1 MKNKIHNQI
10 IHISDTHVIIRLH
23 TNETL
28 NVPINELT
36 FHPKVNDIVEVYQN
50 QNHVV
55 VCPLPQNNK
64 LWILISSITLLLLTI
79 IGATFLLFRHPDR
92 NIETVDNQSSQQ
104 SSSTTSSSSALSSSS
119 SSTST
124 TSSSSNE
131 GNIIDTTAEELR
143 DMENDG
149 RLKTGQLY
157 RFTAELTRQKF
168 WEAYVGHFKALEA
181 YHTIWVKASNAPI
194 TGVQV
199 QIKKSMIEGWQEGA
213 TVTFTVKIM
222 EDSEKFQ
229 FWIATDA
236 TLITTPTEEQHTE
249 NTTQEI
255 DTQAILHGDYSSI
268 AGTWRNELGHE
279 IVFNKNGL
287 IKGGQ
292 IAQSGMG
299 SDGHIGF
306 SVSSGPIG
314 AAMGIYPPGTSI
326 PMKRFENNQ
335 MVSIEDPTDKSKTR
349 IIITQT
355 HPSDEKAVYY
365 KIDSIKIN
373 FD

>member
-1 MKNKIHNQI
+1 MKNKKHNQI
-10 IHISDTHVIIRLH
+10 IHVSETHIIIRLH

-55 VCPLPQNNK
+55 VCPLPQSNK
-64 LWILISSITLLLLTI
+64 LWLLITSITLLILI
-79 IGATFLLFRHPDR
+79 VIGTTFLLFRQPDR

-104 SSSTTSSSSALSSSS
+104 SSSTTSSSSASSSSS

-168 WEAYVGHFKALEA
+168 WEAYVGHFKALNT
-181 YHTIWVKASNAPI
+181 YHTIWVKASNAPM

-199 QIKKSMIEGWQEGA
+199 QIKKSMIEGWKEGA

-229 FWIATDA
+229 FWVATDA
-236 TLITTPTEEQHTE
+236 TLITTPTEEKPTE
-249 NTTQEI
+249 NVTQEI
-255 DTQAILHGDYSSI
+255 DTQAILKGNFSSI
-268 AGTWRNELGHE
+268 AGTWRNEKGNWVTFDNNGLTSGTKIE
-279 IVFNKNGL
+279 GIYLSNKNTLHLSLRGE
-287 IKGGQ
+287 
-292 IAQSGMG
+292 
-299 SDGHIGF
+299 
-306 SVSSGPIG
+306 G
-314 AAMGIYPPGTSI
+314 AGASMGIYPPGTSI

-365 KIDSIKIN
+365 KTD
-373 FD
+373 

>member
-1 MKNKIHNQI
+1 MKNKKHNQI
-10 IHISDTHVIIRLH
+10 IHVSDTHVIIRLH

-50 QNHVV
+50 QNHAV
-55 VCPLPQNNK
+55 VCPLPQSNK
-64 LWILISSITLLLLTI
+64 LWILITSITLLLLTI
-79 IGATFLLFRHPDR
+79 IGATFLFFRHPDR

-104 SSSTTSSSSALSSSS
+104 SSSTTSSSSASSSSS

-124 TSSSSNE
+124 TSSSSTE
-131 GNIIDTTAEELR
+131 DSIIDTTAEELR

-149 RLKTGQLY
+149 TLKTGQLY
-157 RFTAELTRQKF
+157 RFTTKLIRQQY
-168 WEAYVGHFKALEA
+168 WEEYSGHFKALNT
-181 YHTIWVKASNAPI
+181 YHTIWVEASNAPI

-229 FWIATDA
+229 FWVATNA
-236 TLITTPTEEQHTE
+236 TLITIPTEDKHTE

-268 AGTWRNELGHE
+268 AGTWRNETGYEL
-279 IVFNKNGL
+279 VFNKNGL
-287 IKGGQ
+287 VKGGQ
-292 IAQSGMG
+292 ISKAGISNEGV
-299 SDGHIGF
+299 IGLD
-306 SVSSGPIG
+306 VRTGPTGYGIE
-314 AAMGIYPPGTSI
+314 IYPPGISI
-326 PMKRFENNQ
+326 PFKRFENNRLI
-335 MVSIEDPTDKSKTR
+335 SAEDKSDKTKIR
-349 IIITQT
+349 IIAGQNA
-355 HPSDEKAVYY
+355 PDRSEQVYY
-365 KIDSIKIN
+365 KTD
-373 FD
+373 

>member
-10 IHISDTHVIIRLH
+10 IHVSDTHVIIRLH

-28 NVPINELT
+28 NIPINELT

-50 QNHVV
+50 QNQIVIYPV
-55 VCPLPQNNK
+55 LQNNK
-64 LWILISSITLLLLTI
+64 KWIVIALISLLSLII
-79 IGATFLLFRHPDR
+79 IGTTFLLF
-92 NIETVDNQSSQQ
+92 NNSNSNTEIIENHSSSQI
-104 SSSTTSSSSALSSSS
+104 SSTTSSSSASSSSS

-149 RLKTGQLY
+149 RLKTDQLY

-168 WEAYVGHFKALEA
+168 WESYVGHFKALDT

-229 FWIATDA
+229 FWVATDA

-255 DTQAILHGDYSSI
+255 DTQAILKGNFSSI
-268 AGTWRNELGHE
+268 AGTWKNEKGNW
-279 IVFNKNGL
+279 VTFDNNGL
-287 IKGGQ
+287 T
-292 IAQSGMG
+292 SGEKIEG
-299 SDGHIGF
+299 IYLSNENTLHLSLRAGF
-306 SVSSGPIG
+306 VG
-314 AAMGIYPPGTSI
+314 ASMGIYPPGTSI

-349 IIITQT
+349 ITITQT
-355 HPSDEKAVYY
+355 HPYDEKAVYY
-365 KIDSIKIN
+365 KID
-373 FD
+373 

>member
-1 MKNKIHNQI
+1 MKNKRHNQI
-10 IHISDTHVIIRLH
+10 IHVSDTHVIIRLH

-55 VCPLPQNNK
+55 VCPLPQSNK
-64 LWILISSITLLLLTI
+64 LWILITSITLLLLTI
-79 IGATFLLFRHPDR
+79 IGATFLFFRHPDR

-104 SSSTTSSSSALSSSS
+104 SSSTTSSSSASSSSS
-119 SSTST
+119 SSTTT
-124 TSSSSNE
+124 TSSSSTE
-131 GNIIDTTAEELR
+131 DSIIDTTAEELR

-149 RLKTGQLY
+149 TLKTGQLY
-157 RFTAELTRQKF
+157 RFTTKLIRQQY
-168 WEAYVGHFKALEA
+168 WEEYSGHFKALNT
-181 YHTIWVKASNAPI
+181 YHTIWVEASNAPI

-229 FWIATDA
+229 FWVATDA
-236 TLITTPTEEQHTE
+236 TLITTPTEEKHTE
-249 NTTQEI
+249 STTQEI
-255 DTQAILHGDYSSI
+255 DTQAILKGNFSSI
-268 AGTWRNELGHE
+268 AGTWRNEKGNR
-279 IVFNKNGL
+279 ITFDNNGL
-287 IKGGQ
+287 T
-292 IAQSGMG
+292 SGTKIEG
-299 SDGHIGF
+299 IYLSNENTLHLSLRGE
-306 SVSSGPIG
+306 VAG
-314 AAMGIYPPGTSI
+314 ASMGIYPPGTSI

-355 HPSDEKAVYY
+355 HPSDEKSVYY
-365 KIDSIKIN
+365 KID
-373 FD
+373 

>member
-1 MKNKIHNQI
+1 MKNKKHNQI
-10 IHISDTHVIIRLH
+10 IHVSETHVIIRLH

-50 QNHVV
+50 QNHLV
-55 VCPLPQNNK
+55 VCPLPQNNN
-64 LWILISSITLLLLTI
+64 LWILITSITLLILTI
-79 IGATFLLFRHPDR
+79 IGATFLFFRHPDR

-104 SSSTTSSSSALSSSS
+104 SSSTTSSSSASSSSS

-124 TSSSSNE
+124 TSSSSTE
-131 GNIIDTTAEELR
+131 DNIIDTTAEELR
-143 DMENDG
+143 EMENDG

-168 WEAYVGHFKALEA
+168 WEAYVGHFKALET
-181 YHTIWVKASNAPI
+181 YHTIWVKASNAPM

-229 FWIATDA
+229 FWVATDA
-236 TLITTPTEEQHTE
+236 TLITTPTEEKHTE
-249 NTTQEI
+249 NVTQEI
-255 DTQAILHGDYSSI
+255 DTQAILKGNFSSI
-268 AGTWRNELGHE
+268 AGTWRNEKGNW
-279 IVFNKNGL
+279 VTFDNNGL
-287 IKGGQ
+287 T
-292 IAQSGMG
+292 SGTKIEG
-299 SDGHIGF
+299 IYLSNENTLHLSLRGE
-306 SVSSGPIG
+306 G
-314 AAMGIYPPGTSI
+314 AGASMGIYPPGTSI

-365 KIDSIKIN
+365 KID
-373 FD
+373 

>member
-1 MKNKIHNQI
+1 MKNKKHNQI
-10 IHISDTHVIIRLH
+10 IHVSETHIIIRLH

-55 VCPLPQNNK
+55 VCPLPQNNN
-64 LWILISSITLLLLTI
+64 LWILVTSITLLLLTI
-79 IGATFLLFRHPDR
+79 IGVTFLFFRQSDR

-104 SSSTTSSSSALSSSS
+104 SSSTTSSSSASSSSS

-124 TSSSSNE
+124 TSSSSTADS
-131 GNIIDTTAEELR
+131 IIDTTAEELR

-168 WEAYVGHFKALEA
+168 WEAYVGHFKALDT
-181 YHTIWVKASNAPI
+181 YHTIWVKASNAPM

-229 FWIATDA
+229 FWVATDA
-236 TLITTPTEEQHTE
+236 TLITTPTEEKHTE

-268 AGTWRNELGHE
+268 AGTWRNEKGNWVTFDNNGLTSGTKIE
-279 IVFNKNGL
+279 GIYLSNKNTLHLSLRGE
-287 IKGGQ
+287 
-292 IAQSGMG
+292 
-299 SDGHIGF
+299 
-306 SVSSGPIG
+306 G
-314 AAMGIYPPGTSI
+314 AGASMGIYPPGTSI

-365 KIDSIKIN
+365 KID
-373 FD
+373 

>member
-1 MKNKIHNQI
+1 MKKKIYNQI

-55 VCPLPQNNK
+55 VCPLPQSNK
-64 LWILISSITLLLLTI
+64 LWILITSITLLILI
-79 IGATFLLFRHPDR
+79 VIGTTFLLFRQPDR

-104 SSSTTSSSSALSSSS
+104 SSSTTSSSSASSSSS

-131 GNIIDTTAEELR
+131 DTIIDTTAEELR

-168 WEAYVGHFKALEA
+168 WEAYVGHFKALNT
-181 YHTIWVKASNAPI
+181 YHTIWVKASNAPM

-229 FWIATDA
+229 FWVSTDA
-236 TLITTPTEEQHTE
+236 TLITTPTEEKHTE
-249 NTTQEI
+249 NVTQEI
-255 DTQAILHGDYSSI
+255 DTQAILKGNFSSI
-268 AGTWRNELGHE
+268 AGTWRNEKGNWVTFDNNGLTSGTKIE
-279 IVFNKNGL
+279 GIYLSNKNTLHLSLRGE
-287 IKGGQ
+287 
-292 IAQSGMG
+292 
-299 SDGHIGF
+299 
-306 SVSSGPIG
+306 G
-314 AAMGIYPPGTSI
+314 AGASMGIYPPGTSI

-365 KIDSIKIN
+365 KTD
-373 FD
+373 

>member
-1 MKNKIHNQI
+1 MKNKKHNQI
-10 IHISDTHVIIRLH
+10 IHVSETHIIIRLH

-55 VCPLPQNNK
+55 VCPLPQSNK
-64 LWILISSITLLLLTI
+64 LWLLITSITLLILI
-79 IGATFLLFRHPDR
+79 VIGTTFLLFRQPDR

-104 SSSTTSSSSALSSSS
+104 SSSTTSSSSAPSSSS

-149 RLKTGQLY
+149 RLKTSQLY

-168 WEAYVGHFKALEA
+168 WEAYVGHFKALET
-181 YHTIWVKASNAPI
+181 YHTIWVKASNAPM

-229 FWIATDA
+229 FWVATDA
-236 TLITTPTEEQHTE
+236 TLITTPTEEKPTE
-249 NTTQEI
+249 NVTQEI
-255 DTQAILHGDYSSI
+255 DTQAILKGNFSSI
-268 AGTWRNELGHE
+268 AGTWRNEKGNWVTFDNNGLTSGTKIE
-279 IVFNKNGL
+279 GIYLSNKNTLHLSLRGE
-287 IKGGQ
+287 
-292 IAQSGMG
+292 
-299 SDGHIGF
+299 
-306 SVSSGPIG
+306 G
-314 AAMGIYPPGTSI
+314 AGASMGIYPPGTSI

-365 KIDSIKIN
+365 KID
-373 FD
+373 

>member
-1 MKNKIHNQI
+1 MKNKRHNQI
-10 IHISDTHVIIRLH
+10 IHVSDTHIIIRLH

-36 FHPKVNDIVEVYQN
+36 FNPRVNDIVEVYQN

-55 VCPLPQNNK
+55 VCPLPQSNK
-64 LWILISSITLLLLTI
+64 LWILITSITLLFLTI
-79 IGATFLLFRHPDR
+79 IGATFLFFRHLNK
-92 NIETVDNQSSQQ
+92 NIETVDSHSSQQ
-104 SSSTTSSSSALSSSS
+104 ISSTTSSSSASSISS

-131 GNIIDTTAEELR
+131 DTIIDTTAEELR

-168 WEAYVGHFKALEA
+168 WEAYVGHFKALNT

-229 FWIATDA
+229 FWVATDA
-236 TLITTPTEEQHTE
+236 TLITTPTEEKHTE

-268 AGTWRNELGHE
+268 AGTWRNEIGHE

-287 IKGGQ
+287 VKGGQ
-292 IAQSGMG
+292 IYKSGIG
-299 SDGHIGF
+299 SDGQIGF
-306 SVSSGPIG
+306 SVSTGPTGYGMSVYPIG
-314 AAMGIYPPGTSI
+314 ITIKWVDS
-326 PMKRFENNQ
+326 
-335 MVSIEDPTDKSKTR
+335 DLSKNR
-349 IIITQT
+349 IIAGQT
-355 HPSDEKAVYY
+355 APNSSKQVFY
-365 KIDSIKIN
+365 KID
-373 FD
+373 

>member
-1 MKNKIHNQI
+1 MKNKKHNQI
-10 IHISDTHVIIRLH
+10 IHVSETHIIIRLH

-55 VCPLPQNNK
+55 VCPLPQSNK
-64 LWILISSITLLLLTI
+64 FWILITSITLLLLTI
-79 IGATFLLFRHPDR
+79 IGATFLFFRHPDR
-92 NIETVDNQSSQQ
+92 NIETVDSHSSQQ
-104 SSSTTSSSSALSSSS
+104 ISSTTSSSSASSSSS

-131 GNIIDTTAEELR
+131 DTIIDTTAEELR

-168 WEAYVGHFKALEA
+168 WEAYVGHFKALNT
-181 YHTIWVKASNAPI
+181 YHTIWVKASNAPM

-229 FWIATDA
+229 FWVATDA
-236 TLITTPTEEQHTE
+236 TLITTPTEEKHTE

-268 AGTWRNELGHE
+268 AGTWRNELGYE

-287 IKGGQ
+287 TKGGQ

-306 SVSSGPIG
+306 SISSGPIG

-365 KIDSIKIN
+365 KTDSIKVN

>member
-28 NVPINELT
+28 NIPINELT

-55 VCPLPQNNK
+55 VCPLPQNNN
-64 LWILISSITLLLLTI
+64 LWILITSITLLILTI
-79 IGATFLLFRHPDR
+79 IGATFLFFRHPDR

-104 SSSTTSSSSALSSSS
+104 SSSTTSSSSASSSSS

-124 TSSSSNE
+124 TSSSSTE
-131 GNIIDTTAEELR
+131 DSIIDTTAEELR

-199 QIKKSMIEGWQEGA
+199 QIKKSMIEEWQEGA
-213 TVTFTVKIM
+213 TVTFTVRIM

-229 FWIATDA
+229 FWVATDA
-236 TLITTPTEEQHTE
+236 TLITTPTEEKHTE
-249 NTTQEI
+249 NVTQEI
-255 DTQAILHGDYSSI
+255 DTQAILKGNFSSI
-268 AGTWRNELGHE
+268 AGTWRNEKGNW
-279 IVFNKNGL
+279 VTFDNNGL
-287 IKGGQ
+287 T
-292 IAQSGMG
+292 SGTKIEG
-299 SDGHIGF
+299 IYLSNENTLHLSLRGE
-306 SVSSGPIG
+306 G
-314 AAMGIYPPGTSI
+314 AGASMGIYPPGTSI

-365 KIDSIKIN
+365 KID
-373 FD
+373 

>member
-1 MKNKIHNQI
+1 MKNKKPNQI
-10 IHISDTHVIIRLH
+10 IHVSETHIIIRLH

-55 VCPLPQNNK
+55 VCPLPQSNK
-64 LWILISSITLLLLTI
+64 FWILITSITLLLLTI
-79 IGATFLLFRHPDR
+79 IGATFLFFRHLNE
-92 NIETVDNQSSQQ
+92 NIETVDSHSSQQ
-104 SSSTTSSSSALSSSS
+104 ISSTTSSFSAS

-124 TSSSSNE
+124 TSSSSTE
-131 GNIIDTTAEELR
+131 DSIIDTTAEELR

-168 WEAYVGHFKALEA
+168 WEAYVGHFKALET

-194 TGVQV
+194 TGVQI

-213 TVTFTVKIM
+213 TVTFTVRIM

-229 FWIATDA
+229 FWVATDA
-236 TLITTPTEEQHTE
+236 TLITTPTEEKHTE

-268 AGTWRNELGHE
+268 AGTWRNELGYE

-287 IKGGQ
+287 TKGGQ

-306 SVSSGPIG
+306 SISSGPIG

-365 KIDSIKIN
+365 KID
-373 FD
+373 

>member
-1 MKNKIHNQI
+1 MKKKTHNQI
-10 IHISDTHVIIRLH
+10 IYVSDTHVIIRLH

-36 FHPKVNDIVEVYQN
+36 FLPKVNDIVEVYQN

-55 VCPLPQNNK
+55 VCPLPQNNN
-64 LWILISSITLLLLTI
+64 LLILITSSAFIILTI
-79 IGATFLLFRHPDR
+79 IGATFLFFRHPDR
-92 NIETVDNQSSQQ
+92 NIETVDSQSSQQ
-104 SSSTTSSSSALSSSS
+104 SSSTTSSSSTS

-124 TSSSSNE
+124 TSTSSTEES
-131 GNIIDTTAEELR
+131 IIDTTAEELR

-157 RFTAELTRQKF
+157 RFTTKLIRQEY
-168 WEAYVGHFKALEA
+168 WEEYSGHFKALNT
-181 YHTIWVKASNAPI
+181 YHTIWVKASNAPM

-229 FWIATDA
+229 FWVATDA

-249 NTTQEI
+249 NTIQEI

-268 AGTWRNELGHE
+268 AGTWRNETGYEL
-279 IVFNKNGL
+279 VFDKNGL
-287 IKGGQ
+287 VKGGQ
-292 IAQSGMG
+292 ISKAGISNEGV
-299 SDGHIGF
+299 IGLD
-306 SVSSGPIG
+306 VRTGPTGYGIE
-314 AAMGIYPPGTSI
+314 IYPPGISI
-326 PMKRFENNQ
+326 PFKRFENNRLI
-335 MVSIEDPTDKSKTR
+335 SAEDKSDKTKIR
-349 IIITQT
+349 IIAGQSAPT
-355 HPSDEKAVYY
+355 SSEKVFY
-365 KIDSIKIN
+365 KTD
-373 FD
+373 

>member
-1 MKNKIHNQI
+1 MKNKKHNQI
-10 IHISDTHVIIRLH
+10 IHVSETHIIIRLH

-55 VCPLPQNNK
+55 VCPLPQSNK
-64 LWILISSITLLLLTI
+64 LWLLITSITLLILI
-79 IGATFLLFRHPDR
+79 VIGTTFLLFRQPDR

-104 SSSTTSSSSALSSSS
+104 SSSTTSSSSASSSSS

-168 WEAYVGHFKALEA
+168 WEAYVGHFKALET
-181 YHTIWVKASNAPI
+181 YHTIWVKASNAPM

-229 FWIATDA
+229 FWVATDA
-236 TLITTPTEEQHTE
+236 TLITTPTEEKPTE
-249 NTTQEI
+249 NVTQEI
-255 DTQAILHGDYSSI
+255 DTQAILKGNFSSI
-268 AGTWRNELGHE
+268 AGTWRNEKGNWVTFDNNGLTSGTKIE
-279 IVFNKNGL
+279 GIYLSNKNTLHLSLRGE
-287 IKGGQ
+287 
-292 IAQSGMG
+292 
-299 SDGHIGF
+299 
-306 SVSSGPIG
+306 G
-314 AAMGIYPPGTSI
+314 AGASMGIYPPGTSI

-365 KIDSIKIN
+365 KTD
-373 FD
+373 

>member
-1 MKNKIHNQI
+1 MKKKIYNQI

-55 VCPLPQNNK
+55 VCPLPQSNK
-64 LWILISSITLLLLTI
+64 LWILITSITLLILI
-79 IGATFLLFRHPDR
+79 VIGTTFLLFRQPDR

-104 SSSTTSSSSALSSSS
+104 SSSTTSSSSAPSSSS

-124 TSSSSNE
+124 TSSSSTE
-131 GNIIDTTAEELR
+131 DSIIDTTAEELR

-149 RLKTGQLY
+149 TLKTGQLY
-157 RFTAELTRQKF
+157 RFTTKLIRQEY
-168 WEAYVGHFKALEA
+168 WEEYSGHFKALNT
-181 YHTIWVKASNAPI
+181 YHTIWVKASNAPM

-229 FWIATDA
+229 FWVATDA
-236 TLITTPTEEQHTE
+236 TLITTPSEEKHTE

-268 AGTWRNELGHE
+268 AGTWRNEKGNW
-279 IVFNKNGL
+279 VTFDNNGL
-287 IKGGQ
+287 T
-292 IAQSGMG
+292 SGTKIEG
-299 SDGHIGF
+299 IYLSNENTLHLSLRGE
-306 SVSSGPIG
+306 VAG
-314 AAMGIYPPGTSI
+314 ASMGIYPPGTSI

-365 KIDSIKIN
+365 KID
-373 FD
+373 

>member
-1 MKNKIHNQI
+1 MKNKRHNQI
-10 IHISDTHVIIRLH
+10 IHVSDTHIILRLH

-55 VCPLPQNNK
+55 VCPLPQSNK

-79 IGATFLLFRHPDR
+79 IGATFLFFRHLNE
-92 NIETVDNQSSQQ
+92 NIEKVDNHSSQQ
-104 SSSTTSSSSALSSSS
+104 ISSTTSSSSTSSSSS

-124 TSSSSNE
+124 TSSSSTE
-131 GNIIDTTAEELR
+131 DSIIDTTAEELR

-149 RLKTGQLY
+149 RLKTGQRY

-168 WEAYVGHFKALEA
+168 WEAYVGHFKALDT

-213 TVTFTVKIM
+213 TVTFIVKIM

-229 FWIATDA
+229 FWVATDA

-268 AGTWRNELGHE
+268 AGTWRNETGYEL
-279 IVFNKNGL
+279 VFNKNGL
-287 IKGGQ
+287 VKGGQ
-292 IAQSGMG
+292 ISKAGISNEGV
-299 SDGHIGF
+299 IGF
-306 SVSSGPIG
+306 DVRTGPTGYGI
-314 AAMGIYPPGTSI
+314 GIYPPGISI
-326 PMKRFENNQ
+326 PFKRFENNRLI
-335 MVSIEDPTDKSKTR
+335 SAEDKSDKTKIR
-349 IIITQT
+349 IIAGQNA
-355 HPSDEKAVYY
+355 PDKSEQVFY
-365 KIDSIKIN
+365 KTD
-373 FD
+373 

>member
-1 MKNKIHNQI
+1 MRNKTQNKI
-10 IHISDTHVIIRLH
+10 IHVSDKHVIILLN
-23 TNETL
+23 TNETITI
-28 NVPINELT
+28 PIHELS
-36 FHPKVNDIVEVYQN
+36 FVPKVNDTVEVYRNQN
-50 QNHVV
+50 QIVIY
-55 VCPLPQNNK
+55 PLLQNNK
-64 LWILISSITLLLLTI
+64 KWIVIALISLLFLII
-79 IGATFLLFRHPDR
+79 IGTTFFLF
-92 NIETVDNQSSQQ
+92 NNSNSSTEIIENHSSQQ
-104 SSSTTSSSSALSSSS
+104 ISSTTSSSSASSSSS

-124 TSSSSNE
+124 TSSNSTEDS
-131 GNIIDTTAEELR
+131 IIDTTAEELR
-143 DMENDG
+143 DM
-149 RLKTGQLY
+149 
-157 RFTAELTRQKF
+157 
-168 WEAYVGHFKALEA
+168 
-181 YHTIWVKASNAPI
+181 
-194 TGVQV
+194 
-199 QIKKSMIEGWQEGA
+199 
-213 TVTFTVKIM
+213 
-222 EDSEKFQ
+222 
-229 FWIATDA
+229 
-236 TLITTPTEEQHTE
+236 E

-287 IKGGQ
+287 VKGGQ

-365 KIDSIKIN
+365 KID
-373 FD
+373 

>member
-10 IHISDTHVIIRLH
+10 SHISDTHVIIRLH

-55 VCPLPQNNK
+55 VCPLPQSNK

-79 IGATFLLFRHPDR
+79 IGATFLFFRHLNE
-92 NIETVDNQSSQQ
+92 NIEKVDNHSSQQ
-104 SSSTTSSSSALSSSS
+104 ISSTTSSSSTSSSSSSSSS

-124 TSSSSNE
+124 TSSSSTE
-131 GNIIDTTAEELR
+131 DSIIDTTAEELR

-149 RLKTGQLY
+149 RLKTGQRY

-168 WEAYVGHFKALEA
+168 WEAYVGHFKALET
-181 YHTIWVKASNAPI
+181 YHTIWVKANNAPI

-229 FWIATDA
+229 FWVATDA
-236 TLITTPTEEQHTE
+236 TLITTPTEEKHTE

-268 AGTWRNELGHE
+268 AGTWRNELGYE

-287 IKGGQ
+287 TKGGQ
-292 IAQSGMG
+292 ISKAGVSNEGV
-299 SDGHIGF
+299 IGF
-306 SVSSGPIG
+306 DVRTGPTGYGIDIYPIG
-314 AAMGIYPPGTSI
+314 ITIKWVDS
-326 PMKRFENNQ
+326 
-335 MVSIEDPTDKSKTR
+335 DLSKNR
-349 IIITQT
+349 IIAGQN
-355 HPSDEKAVYY
+355 PPNSSEQVFY
-365 KIDSIKIN
+365 KTD
-373 FD
+373 

>member
-1 MKNKIHNQI
+1 MKKKTHNQI
-10 IHISDTHVIIRLH
+10 IHVSDTHVIIRLH
-23 TNETL
+23 TNDTL

-36 FHPKVNDIVEVYQN
+36 FLPKVNDIVEVYQN

-55 VCPLPQNNK
+55 VCPLPQNNN
-64 LWILISSITLLLLTI
+64 LLILITSSAFIILTI
-79 IGATFLLFRHPDR
+79 IGATFLFFRHPDR
-92 NIETVDNQSSQQ
+92 NIETVDSQSSQQ
-104 SSSTTSSSSALSSSS
+104 SSSTTSSSSTS

-124 TSSSSNE
+124 TSTSSTEES
-131 GNIIDTTAEELR
+131 IIDTTAEELR

-157 RFTAELTRQKF
+157 RFTTKLIRQEY
-168 WEAYVGHFKALEA
+168 WEEYSGHFKALNT
-181 YHTIWVKASNAPI
+181 YHTIWVKASNAPM

-229 FWIATDA
+229 FWVATDA
-236 TLITTPTEEQHTE
+236 TLITTPTEEKHTE

-255 DTQAILHGDYSSI
+255 DTQAILKGNFSSI
-268 AGTWRNELGHE
+268 AGTWRNEKGNW
-279 IVFNKNGL
+279 VTFDNNGL
-287 IKGGQ
+287 T
-292 IAQSGMG
+292 SGTKIEG
-299 SDGHIGF
+299 IYLSNENTLHLSLRGE
-306 SVSSGPIG
+306 G
-314 AAMGIYPPGTSI
+314 AGASMGIYPPGTSI

-365 KIDSIKIN
+365 KID
-373 FD
+373 

>member
-1 MKNKIHNQI
+1 MKNKRHNQI
-10 IHISDTHVIIRLH
+10 IHVSDTHIILRLH

-55 VCPLPQNNK
+55 VCPLPQSNK

-79 IGATFLLFRHPDR
+79 IGSTFLFFRHPDR
-92 NIETVDNQSSQQ
+92 NIETVDSHSSQQ
-104 SSSTTSSSSALSSSS
+104 ISSTTSSSSASSSSS

-124 TSSSSNE
+124 TISSSNE

-168 WEAYVGHFKALEA
+168 WEAYVGHFKALNT
-181 YHTIWVKASNAPI
+181 YHTIWVKASNAPM

-213 TVTFTVKIM
+213 TVTFIVKIM

-229 FWIATDA
+229 FWVATDA
-236 TLITTPTEEQHTE
+236 TLITTPTEEKHTE

-255 DTQAILHGDYSSI
+255 DTQAILKGNFSSI
-268 AGTWRNELGHE
+268 AGTWRNEKGNW
-279 IVFNKNGL
+279 VTFDNNGL
-287 IKGGQ
+287 T
-292 IAQSGMG
+292 SGTKIEG
-299 SDGHIGF
+299 IYLSNENTLHLSLRGE
-306 SVSSGPIG
+306 G
-314 AAMGIYPPGTSI
+314 AGASMGIYPPGTSI

-365 KIDSIKIN
+365 KID
-373 FD
+373 

>member
-1 MKNKIHNQI
+1 MKNKKHNQI
-10 IHISDTHVIIRLH
+10 IQVSETHIIIRLH

-50 QNHVV
+50 QNPVV
-55 VCPLPQNNK
+55 LCPLPQNNK

-79 IGATFLLFRHPDR
+79 IGSTFLFFRHPDR
-92 NIETVDNQSSQQ
+92 NIETVDSHSSQQ
-104 SSSTTSSSSALSSSS
+104 ISSTTSSSSASSSSS

-131 GNIIDTTAEELR
+131 DTIIDTTAEELR

-168 WEAYVGHFKALEA
+168 WESYVGHFKDLNT
-181 YHTIWVKASNAPI
+181 YHTIWVKASNAPM

-229 FWIATDA
+229 FWVATDA
-236 TLITTPTEEQHTE
+236 TLITTPTEEKHTE

-255 DTQAILHGDYSSI
+255 DTQAILKGNFSSI
-268 AGTWRNELGHE
+268 AGTWRNEKGNW
-279 IVFNKNGL
+279 VTFDNNGL
-287 IKGGQ
+287 T
-292 IAQSGMG
+292 SGTKIEG
-299 SDGHIGF
+299 IYLSNENTLHLSLRGE
-306 SVSSGPIG
+306 G
-314 AAMGIYPPGTSI
+314 AGASMGIYPPGTSI

-365 KIDSIKIN
+365 KID
-373 FD
+373 

>member
-1 MKNKIHNQI
+1 MKNKKHNQI
-10 IHISDTHVIIRLH
+10 IHVSETHIIIRLH

-55 VCPLPQNNK
+55 VCPLPQSNK
-64 LWILISSITLLLLTI
+64 LWLLITSITLLILI
-79 IGATFLLFRHPDR
+79 VIGTTFLLFRQPDR

-104 SSSTTSSSSALSSSS
+104 SSSTTSSSSASSSSS

-168 WEAYVGHFKALEA
+168 WEAYVGHFKALET
-181 YHTIWVKASNAPI
+181 YHTIWVKASNAPM

-229 FWIATDA
+229 FWVATDA
-236 TLITTPTEEQHTE
+236 TLITTPTEEKPTE
-249 NTTQEI
+249 NVTQEI
-255 DTQAILHGDYSSI
+255 DTQAILKGNFSSI
-268 AGTWRNELGHE
+268 AGTWRNEKGNWVTFDNNGLTSGTKIE
-279 IVFNKNGL
+279 GIYLSNKNTLHLSLRGE
-287 IKGGQ
+287 
-292 IAQSGMG
+292 
-299 SDGHIGF
+299 
-306 SVSSGPIG
+306 G
-314 AAMGIYPPGTSI
+314 AGASMGIYPPGTSI

-365 KIDSIKIN
+365 KID
-373 FD
+373 

>member
-1 MKNKIHNQI
+1 MKNKKHNQI
-10 IHISDTHVIIRLH
+10 IQVSETHIIIRLH

-79 IGATFLLFRHPDR
+79 IGSTFLFFRHPDR
-92 NIETVDNQSSQQ
+92 NIETVDSHSSQQ
-104 SSSTTSSSSALSSSS
+104 ISSTTSSSSASSTSS

-124 TSSSSNE
+124 TGSSSTEDS
-131 GNIIDTTAEELR
+131 IIDTTAEELR

-157 RFTAELTRQKF
+157 RFTAELIRQSF
-168 WEAYVGHFKALEA
+168 WGEYNGNLQQLSSYYSV
-181 YHTIWVKASNAPI
+181 WVRASNAPI
-194 TGVQV
+194 TGIEIP
-199 QIKKSMIEGWQEGA
+199 IKKSLIEGWKEGMTA
-213 TVTFTVKIM
+213 TFTVKIA
-222 EDSEKFQ
+222 EDSEHFQ
-229 FWIATDA
+229 YRFATDA
-236 TLITTPTEEQHTE
+236 TLITTPTEEKHTE

-255 DTQAILHGDYSSI
+255 DTQAILHGDYSSV

-287 IKGGQ
+287 VKGGQ
-292 IAQSGMG
+292 IYKSGIG
-299 SDGHIGF
+299 SDGQIGF
-306 SVSSGPIG
+306 SVSTGPTGYGMSVYPIG
-314 AAMGIYPPGTSI
+314 ITIKWVDS
-326 PMKRFENNQ
+326 
-335 MVSIEDPTDKSKTR
+335 DLSKNR
-349 IIITQT
+349 IIAGQT
-355 HPSDEKAVYY
+355 APNSSEQVFY
-365 KIDSIKIN
+365 KID
-373 FD
+373 

>member
-1 MKNKIHNQI
+1 MKKKTHNQI

-36 FHPKVNDIVEVYQN
+36 FLPKVNDIVEVYQN

-55 VCPLPQNNK
+55 VCPLPQNNN
-64 LWILISSITLLLLTI
+64 LLILITSSAFIILTI
-79 IGATFLLFRHPDR
+79 IGATFLFFRHPDR
-92 NIETVDNQSSQQ
+92 NTETVDSQSSQQ
-104 SSSTTSSSSALSSSS
+104 SSSTTSSSSTS

-124 TSSSSNE
+124 TSTSSTEES
-131 GNIIDTTAEELR
+131 IIDTTAEELR

-157 RFTAELTRQKF
+157 RFTTKLIRQEY
-168 WEAYVGHFKALEA
+168 WEEYSGHFKALNT
-181 YHTIWVKASNAPI
+181 YHTIWVKASNAPM

-229 FWIATDA
+229 FWVATDA
-236 TLITTPTEEQHTE
+236 TLITTPSEEKHTE

-268 AGTWRNELGHE
+268 AGTWRNEKGNW
-279 IVFNKNGL
+279 VTFDNNGL
-287 IKGGQ
+287 T
-292 IAQSGMG
+292 SGTKIEG
-299 SDGHIGF
+299 IYLSNENTLHLSLRGE
-306 SVSSGPIG
+306 VAG
-314 AAMGIYPPGTSI
+314 ASMGIYPPGTSI

-365 KIDSIKIN
+365 KID
-373 FD
+373 

>member
-1 MKNKIHNQI
+1 MKNKRHNQI
-10 IHISDTHVIIRLH
+10 IHVSDTYVIIRLH

-55 VCPLPQNNK
+55 VCPLPQSNK
-64 LWILISSITLLLLTI
+64 LWILITSITLLILI
-79 IGATFLLFRHPDR
+79 VIGTTFLLFRQPDR

-104 SSSTTSSSSALSSSS
+104 SSSTTSSSSASSSSS

-124 TSSSSNE
+124 TISSSNE

-168 WEAYVGHFKALEA
+168 WEAYVGHFKALET
-181 YHTIWVKASNAPI
+181 YHTIWVKASNAPM

-229 FWIATDA
+229 FWVATDA
-236 TLITTPTEEQHTE
+236 TLITTPTEEKPTE
-249 NTTQEI
+249 NVTQEI
-255 DTQAILHGDYSSI
+255 DTQAILKGNFSSI
-268 AGTWRNELGHE
+268 AGTWRNEKGNWVTFDNNGLTSGTKIE
-279 IVFNKNGL
+279 GIYLSNKNTLHLSLRGE
-287 IKGGQ
+287 
-292 IAQSGMG
+292 
-299 SDGHIGF
+299 
-306 SVSSGPIG
+306 G
-314 AAMGIYPPGTSI
+314 AGASMGIYPPGTSI

-365 KIDSIKIN
+365 KID
-373 FD
+373 

>member
-168 WEAYVGHFKALEA
+168 WEAYVGHFKALNT
-181 YHTIWVKASNAPI
+181 YHTIWVKASNAPM

-229 FWIATDA
+229 FWVATDA
-236 TLITTPTEEQHTE
+236 TLITTPTEEKHTE

-268 AGTWRNELGHE
+268 AGTWRNEKGDW
-279 IVFNKNGL
+279 ISFDKNGL
-287 IKGGQ
+287 T
-292 IAQSGMG
+292 SGEKIEG
-299 SDGHIGF
+299 IYLSNENTLHLSLRAGF
-306 SVSSGPIG
+306 VG

-365 KIDSIKIN
+365 KTD
-373 FD
+373 

>member
-1 MKNKIHNQI
+1 MKNKKHNQI
-10 IHISDTHVIIRLH
+10 IHVSETHIIIRLH

-55 VCPLPQNNK
+55 VCPLPQSNK
-64 LWILISSITLLLLTI
+64 LWLLITSITLLILI
-79 IGATFLLFRHPDR
+79 VIGTTFLLFRQPDR

-104 SSSTTSSSSALSSSS
+104 SSSTTSSSSASSSSS

-124 TSSSSNE
+124 TSSSSTADS
-131 GNIIDTTAEELR
+131 IIDTTAEELR

-168 WEAYVGHFKALEA
+168 WEAYVGHFKALDT
-181 YHTIWVKASNAPI
+181 YHTIWVKASNAPM

-229 FWIATDA
+229 FWVATDA
-236 TLITTPTEEQHTE
+236 TLITTPTEEKPTE
-249 NTTQEI
+249 NVTQEI
-255 DTQAILHGDYSSI
+255 DTQAILKGNFSSI
-268 AGTWRNELGHE
+268 AGTWRNEKGNWVTFDNNGLTSGTKIE
-279 IVFNKNGL
+279 GIYLSNKNTLHLSLRGE
-287 IKGGQ
+287 
-292 IAQSGMG
+292 
-299 SDGHIGF
+299 
-306 SVSSGPIG
+306 G
-314 AAMGIYPPGTSI
+314 AGASMGIYPPGTSI

-365 KIDSIKIN
+365 KID
-373 FD
+373 

>member
-1 MKNKIHNQI
+1 MKNKKHNQI
-10 IHISDTHVIIRLH
+10 IHVSETHIIIRLH

-79 IGATFLLFRHPDR
+79 IGSTFLFFRHPDR
-92 NIETVDNQSSQQ
+92 NIETVDSHSSQQ
-104 SSSTTSSSSALSSSS
+104 ISSTTSSSSASSSSS

-131 GNIIDTTAEELR
+131 DTIIDTTAEELR

-168 WEAYVGHFKALEA
+168 WEAYVGHFKALNT
-181 YHTIWVKASNAPI
+181 YHTIWVKASNAPM

-229 FWIATDA
+229 FWVATDA
-236 TLITTPTEEQHTE
+236 TLITTPTEEKHTE

-255 DTQAILHGDYSSI
+255 DTQAILKGNFSSI
-268 AGTWRNELGHE
+268 AGTWRNEKGNW
-279 IVFNKNGL
+279 VTFDNNGL
-287 IKGGQ
+287 T
-292 IAQSGMG
+292 SGTKIEG
-299 SDGHIGF
+299 IYLSNENTLHLSLRGE
-306 SVSSGPIG
+306 G
-314 AAMGIYPPGTSI
+314 AGASMGIYPPGTSI

-365 KIDSIKIN
+365 KID
-373 FD
+373 

>member
-1 MKNKIHNQI
+1 MKNKKHNQI
-10 IHISDTHVIIRLH
+10 IHVSETHIIIRLH

-36 FHPKVNDIVEVYQN
+36 FRPKVNDIVEVYQN

-55 VCPLPQNNK
+55 VCPLPQSNK
-64 LWILISSITLLLLTI
+64 LWILITSITLLLLTI
-79 IGATFLLFRHPDR
+79 IGATFLFFRHPDR
-92 NIETVDNQSSQQ
+92 NIETVDSHSSQQ
-104 SSSTTSSSSALSSSS
+104 ISSTTSSSSASSSSS

-124 TSSSSNE
+124 TSSSSTE
-131 GNIIDTTAEELR
+131 DSIIDTTAEELR

-157 RFTAELTRQKF
+157 RFTAELTRKKF
-168 WEAYVGHFKALEA
+168 WESYVGHFKALNT

-213 TVTFTVKIM
+213 TVTFTIKIM

-229 FWIATDA
+229 FWVATDA
-236 TLITTPTEEQHTE
+236 TLITTPTEEKHTE

-287 IKGGQ
+287 VKGGQ
-292 IAQSGMG
+292 IYKSGIG
-299 SDGHIGF
+299 SDGQIGF
-306 SVSSGPIG
+306 SVSTGPTGYGMSVYPIG
-314 AAMGIYPPGTSI
+314 VTIKWVDS
-326 PMKRFENNQ
+326 
-335 MVSIEDPTDKSKTR
+335 DLSKNR
-349 IIITQT
+349 IIAGQT
-355 HPSDEKAVYY
+355 APNSSEQVFY
-365 KIDSIKIN
+365 KID
-373 FD
+373 

>member
-79 IGATFLLFRHPDR
+79 IGATFLFFRHPDR
-92 NIETVDNQSSQQ
+92 NIETVDSQSSQQ
-104 SSSTTSSSSALSSSS
+104 SSSTTSSSSASSSS
-119 SSTST
+119 SSGTST
-124 TSSSSNE
+124 TSSSSTE
-131 GNIIDTTAEELR
+131 DSIIDTTAEGLR
-143 DMENDG
+143 EMENDG

-157 RFTAELTRQKF
+157 RFTAELTRKKF
-168 WEAYVGHFKALEA
+168 WEAYVGHFKALES
-181 YHTIWVKASNAPI
+181 YHTIWVKASNAPM

-229 FWIATDA
+229 FWVATDA
-236 TLITTPTEEQHTE
+236 TLITTPTEEKHTE
-249 NTTQEI
+249 NTTQKI

-292 IAQSGMG
+292 IYKSGIG
-299 SDGHIGF
+299 SDGHIDF
-306 SVSSGPIG
+306 SVSSGPTGYGMSVYPIG
-314 AAMGIYPPGTSI
+314 ITIKWVDS
-326 PMKRFENNQ
+326 
-335 MVSIEDPTDKSKTR
+335 DLSKNR
-349 IIITQT
+349 IIAGQNA
-355 HPSDEKAVYY
+355 PNSSEQVFY
-365 KIDSIKIN
+365 KID
-373 FD
+373 